1 MGFAM
6 PVFLV
11 GYVLIYVF
19 AVKLGWLPVQGYR
32 PIAEGLWPWAESL
45 ILPSLALGITYMA
58 LIARITRAS
67 MLEVLAQDYIRTA
80 DSKGLATSR
89 VLLLHALKNASVP
102 IVTVI
107 GIGIALL
114 ISGVVI
120 TETVFNIPGLGRLTV
135 DAVLKRDYPIVQGLI
150 IVFAGRQGAGQPH
163 HRHLLRLPRSA
174 HQVLSP
180 VTLTATAEDMPRRS
194 PRRWRA
200 SLPPSA
206 ATPRS
211 SSAPCCSSPSS
222 PWRWPR
228 PGSPAIPFRQAPI
241 NRLRPP
247 SERFWFG
254 TDQFGRDVFSRT
266 VYGAR
271 VSLIVGFAVAALA
284 SLIGLAVGLVCGY
297 FRRIDGIIMRVM
309 DGIMAIPS
317 ILLAI
322 ALITLTRPG
331 LGIVIAAIVIPEVPR
346 VVRVVRSVVLSIR
359 AQPYVESAIA
369 GGTRNAKLLVRHI
382 LPNTL
387 APLIVQATYVCASAM
402 LIEAGLSFL
411 GAGVPPEI
419 PSWGNIIAQG
429 RTFFQIAPW
438 SIFIPGAFL
447 AATVLAVNMLGDG
460 LRDRLDPRLARRL

>member
-1 MGFAM
+1 MT
-6 PVFLV
+6 LV
-11 GYVLIYVF
+11 
-19 AVKLGWLPVQGYR
+19 
-32 PIAEGLWPWAESL
+32 
-45 ILPSLALGITYMA
+45 
-58 LIARITRAS
+58 
-67 MLEVLAQDYIRTA
+67 
-80 DSKGLATSR
+80 
-89 VLLLHALKNASVP
+89 
-102 IVTVI
+102 
-107 GIGIALL
+107 
-114 ISGVVI
+114 
-120 TETVFNIPGLGRLTV
+120 
-135 DAVLKRDYPIVQGLI
+135 
-150 IVFAGRQGAGQPH
+150 
-163 HRHLLRLPRSA
+163 
-174 HQVLSP
+174 
-180 VTLTATAEDMPRRS
+180 ATAEDMPRVAS
-194 PRRWRA
+194 PLAR
-200 SLPPSA
+200 A
-206 ATPRS
+206 ATAIRRNPTIFIGAVLLVALVAMTLA
-211 SSAPCCSSPSS
+211 AP
-222 PWRWPR
+222 WIA
-228 PGSPAIPFRQAPI
+228 GDPFRQAPI

-271 VSLIVGFAVAALA
+271 VSLIVGFAVAALS

-297 FRRIDGIIMRVM
+297 FRRIDAVIMRAM

-331 LGIVIAAIVIPEVPR
+331 LGIVIVAIVIPEVPR

-447 AATVLAVNMLGDG
+447 AVTVLAVNMLGDG